1 MIQNIPQV
9 KLGLVTVSR
18 GGFVL
23 TISQRRMERLAD
35 AYEKRGDTIYRCP
48 IIVRTEEEA
57 AAAAEDVRAAG
68 CNALCV
74 LLGNFGPESAE
85 TILAQRFGGPVMYCA
100 AEEESKSVLKF
111 ERGDAYCGL
120 LNCSYNLGLRGMKAY
135 IPEHPVGN
143 ADELAEEVA
152 RFQKIARA
160 VLGISELKI
169 ITFGPR
175 PQDFLAC
182 NAPIKPLFE
191 LGVEI
196 EENSELDL
204 LQAYRAHDNDD
215 RIKDVIEQMRAEID
229 VPGKM
234 EDILPKLAQYEL
246 TLLDWAQDHKG
257 SRRYVAFANKC
268 WPAFQPAFGFT
279 PCYVNGRLTA
289 KGIPVSCEVDIYGA
303 LSEYIGQ
310 CLSEQPVTLLDI
322 NNTVPR
328 DLYKEQIQG
337 YALRETFMGFHCG
350 NASACL
356 LKAPV
361 LKEHTILKRSLE
373 PDREEADITRGTIEG
388 DFRAGPVTLFRLQGT
403 AESELKAYIAQG
415 EVLDVPTHS
424 FGSIGVIAVTDME
437 RFYRH
442 VLVQKHFPHHA
453 AVSFGHVGNALFEVF
468 KLLVIGDVS
477 FNQPK
482 TMPYPTEN
490 PFV

>member
-120 LNCSYNLGLRGMKAY
+120 LNCSYNLGLRGIKAY

-229 VPGKM
+229 VPEKM
-234 EDILPKLAQYEL
+234 EDILSKLAQYEL

-468 KLLVIGDVS
+468 KLLGIGDVS

>member
-120 LNCSYNLGLRGMKAY
+120 LNCSYNLGLRGIKAY

-229 VPGKM
+229 VPEKM

-468 KLLVIGDVS
+468 KLLGNGDVS

>member
-120 LNCSYNLGLRGMKAY
+120 LNCSYNLGLRGIKAY

-215 RIKDVIEQMRAEID
+215 RIKDVIEQMHAEID
-229 VPGKM
+229 VPEKM

-468 KLLVIGDVS
+468 KLLGIGDVS

>member
-9 KLGLVTVSR
+9 RLGLVTVSR

-120 LNCSYNLGLRGMKAY
+120 LNCSYNLGLRGIKAY

-143 ADELAEEVA
+143 AEELAEEVV
-152 RFQKIARA
+152 RFQKIACA
-160 VLGISELKI
+160 VLGISDLKI

-204 LQAYRAHDNDD
+204 LQAYRAHDNDE
-215 RIKDVIEQMRAEID
+215 RIKDVMEQMRAEID
-229 VPGKM
+229 VPEKM

-268 WPAFQPAFGFT
+268 WPAFQTQFGFV
-279 PCYVNGRLTA
+279 PCYVNSRLTA
-289 KGIPVSCEVDIYGA
+289 QGIPVSCEVDIYGA

-310 CLSEQPVTLLDI
+310 CLSERPVTLLDI

-328 DLYKEQIQG
+328 DLYEEQIQG
-337 YALRETFMGFHCG
+337 YALCETFMGFHCG

-442 VLVQKHFPHHA
+442 VLVQKRFPHHA

-468 KLLVIGDVS
+468 KLLGICDIS

-482 TMPYPTEN
+482 TMLYPTEN
-490 PFV
+490 PFG

>member
-120 LNCSYNLGLRGMKAY
+120 LNCSYNLGLRGIKAY

-229 VPGKM
+229 VPEKM

-246 TLLDWAQDHKG
+246 TLLDWVQDHKG

-468 KLLVIGDVS
+468 KLLGIGDVS

>member
-9 KLGLVTVSR
+9 RLGLVTVSR

-120 LNCSYNLGLRGMKAY
+120 LNCSYNLGLRGIKAY

-229 VPGKM
+229 VPEKM

-289 KGIPVSCEVDIYGA
+289 KGIPVSCEVDVYGA

-310 CLSEQPVTLLDI
+310 CLSERPVTLLDI

-328 DLYKEQIQG
+328 DLYEEQIQG

-442 VLVQKHFPHHA
+442 VLVQKRFPHHA

-468 KLLVIGDVS
+468 KLLGICDIS

-482 TMPYPTEN
+482 TMLYPTEN
-490 PFV
+490 PFG

>member
-57 AAAAEDVRAAG
+57 AAAAEDVRTAG

-120 LNCSYNLGLRGMKAY
+120 LNCSYNLGLRGIKAY

-143 ADELAEEVA
+143 AEELAEEVA

-160 VLGISELKI
+160 VLGISDLKI

-204 LQAYRAHDNDD
+204 LQAYRAHDNDE
-215 RIKDVIEQMRAEID
+215 RIGDVMEQMRAEID
-229 VPGKM
+229 IPEKM

-289 KGIPVSCEVDIYGA
+289 KGIPVSCEVDVYGA
-303 LSEYIGQ
+303 LSEYVGQ
-310 CLSEQPVTLLDI
+310 CLSERPVTLLDI

-328 DLYKEQIQG
+328 DLYEEQIQG

-388 DFRAGPVTLFRLQGT
+388 DFRPGSVTLFRLQGT

-442 VLVQKHFPHHA
+442 VLVQKRFPHHA

-468 KLLVIGDVS
+468 KLLGICDIS

-482 TMPYPTEN
+482 TMLYPTEN
-490 PFV
+490 PFG

>member
-74 LLGNFGPESAE
+74 ILGNFGPESAE

-229 VPGKM
+229 VPEKM

-361 LKEHTILKRSLE
+361 LKEHTILKRSLA

-468 KLLVIGDVS
+468 KLLGIGDVS

>member
-9 KLGLVTVSR
+9 RLGLVTVSR

-120 LNCSYNLGLRGMKAY
+120 LNCSYNLGLRGIKAY

-143 ADELAEEVA
+143 AEELAEEVA
-152 RFQKIARA
+152 RFQKIACA
-160 VLGISELKI
+160 VLGISDLKI

-204 LQAYRAHDNDD
+204 LQAYRAHDNDE
-215 RIKDVIEQMRAEID
+215 RIKDVMEQMRAEID
-229 VPGKM
+229 VPEKM

-289 KGIPVSCEVDIYGA
+289 KGIPVSCEVDVYGA

-310 CLSEQPVTLLDI
+310 CLSERPVTLLDI

-328 DLYKEQIQG
+328 DLYEEQIQG

-388 DFRAGPVTLFRLQGT
+388 DFCAGPVTLFRLQGT

-442 VLVQKHFPHHA
+442 VLVQKRFPHHA

-468 KLLVIGDVS
+468 KLLGICDIS

-482 TMPYPTEN
+482 TMLYPTEN
-490 PFV
+490 PFG

>member
-215 RIKDVIEQMRAEID
+215 RIKDVIEQMRAIE
-229 VPGKM
+229 
-234 EDILPKLAQYEL
+234 
-246 TLLDWAQDHKG
+246 
-257 SRRYVAFANKC
+257 NK
-268 WPAFQPAFGFT
+268 
-279 PCYVNGRLTA
+279 
-289 KGIPVSCEVDIYGA
+289 
-303 LSEYIGQ
+303 
-310 CLSEQPVTLLDI
+310 
-322 NNTVPR
+322 
-328 DLYKEQIQG
+328 
-337 YALRETFMGFHCG
+337 
-350 NASACL
+350 
-356 LKAPV
+356 LKAK
-361 LKEHTILKRSLE
+361 KEKS
-373 PDREEADITRGTIEG
+373 
-388 DFRAGPVTLFRLQGT
+388 
-403 AESELKAYIAQG
+403 
-415 EVLDVPTHS
+415 
-424 FGSIGVIAVTDME
+424 
-437 RFYRH
+437 
-442 VLVQKHFPHHA
+442 HF
-453 AVSFGHVGNALFEVF
+453 
-468 KLLVIGDVS
+468 
-477 FNQPK
+477 
-482 TMPYPTEN
+482 
-490 PFV
+490 